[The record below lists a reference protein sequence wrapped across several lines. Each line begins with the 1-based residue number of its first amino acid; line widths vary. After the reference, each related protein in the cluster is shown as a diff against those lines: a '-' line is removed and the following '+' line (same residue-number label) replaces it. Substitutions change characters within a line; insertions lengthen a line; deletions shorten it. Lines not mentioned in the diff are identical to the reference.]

1 MGSEGR
7 TSSAHCAPL
16 RRRRGKD
23 GSVYGWRSRLAMVTG
38 WQVGGSFGRYQA
50 GGLRM
55 WMSSE
60 AERQRFTVEYYD
72 FNAPVRVTR
81 PAGC

>member
-1 MGSEGR
+1 
-7 TSSAHCAPL
+7 
-16 RRRRGKD
+16 
-23 GSVYGWRSRLAMVTG
+23 
-38 WQVGGSFGRYQA
+38 
-50 GGLRM
+50 M

>member
-1 MGSEGR
+1 
-7 TSSAHCAPL
+7 
-16 RRRRGKD
+16 
-23 GSVYGWRSRLAMVTG
+23 MVTG

-72 FNAPVRVTR
+72 FNAPVRVRRRPTPQR
-81 PAGC
+81 PA